1 MKAFRDP
8 VDEWLKD
15 TVGADANPM
24 ITMLGKL
31 TDMQYDFARAY
42 VLCGN
47 AKKAGERVS
56 LPKGTNPNLLI
67 HLPKIS
73 ACVNL
78 LTARREQ
85 ALGQKSSA
93 EIMQRIMNTPMMDED
108 MFATPS
114 ESVVL
119 EREGLIG
126 KPQEV
131 TQALTSLDDNA
142 LSENLLNPSDPANGI
157 MQLPKVKV
165 PNATSFGP
173 AWIIERCVTVA
184 ERCLQI
190 EPVYDKKGR
199 PIGQFTF
206 NAPASLKALEMLGKT
221 MALFRDK
228 VEISGEL
235 STFKTGELDDRINE
249 LLIAHPELAKIVDV
263 EILKKETT
271 H

>member
-8 VDEWLKD
+8 VDEWLKA

-31 TDMQYDFARAY
+31 TDLQYDFARAY

-47 AKKAGERVS
+47 PKKAGERVK
-56 LPKGTNPNLLI
+56 LPRDVNPNLLI
-67 HLPKIS
+67 HLPKIA
-73 ACVNL
+73 ACINL
-78 LTARREQ
+78 LTAKREET
-85 ALGQKSSA
+85 LGKKTSA
-93 EIMQRIMNTPMMDED
+93 EIMERIMSTPMLDED

-114 ESVVL
+114 EGVVL
-119 EREGLIG
+119 EREELIG

-131 TQALTSLDDNA
+131 TQALTNLDDNA
-142 LSENLLNPSDPANGI
+142 LAENLLNASSDNGI

-190 EPVYDKKGR
+190 EPVFDKKGR

-235 STFKTGELDDRINE
+235 SSFKTGELDGRIQE
-249 LLIAHPELAKIVDV
+249 LITAHPELAKVIDG

>member
-8 VDEWLKD
+8 VDEWLKV

-31 TDMQYDFARAY
+31 TDVQYDFARAY

-47 AKKAGERVS
+47 AKKAGERVG
-56 LPKGTNPNLLI
+56 LAKDVNPNLLV
-67 HLPKIS
+67 HLPKIA
-73 ACVNL
+73 ACINL
-78 LTARREQ
+78 LTAKREET
-85 ALGQKSSA
+85 LGQKSSA
-93 EIMQRIMNTPMMDED
+93 EIMERIMNTPMLDED
-108 MFATPS
+108 QFAPTQG
-114 ESVVL
+114 VVQ
-119 EREGLIG
+119 EREAQIG
-126 KPQEV
+126 KPREV

-142 LSENLLNPSDPANGI
+142 LIENLVSPADPGNAI
-157 MQLPKVKV
+157 MQLPKVNV

-190 EPVYDKKGR
+190 EAVYDKKGR
-199 PIGQFTF
+199 PIGQFQF
-206 NAPASLKALEMLGKT
+206 NAPAALKALEMLGKT

-228 VEISGEL
+228 VEITGEL
-235 STFKTGELDDRINE
+235 SAFKTDELDERIGEL
-249 LLIAHPELAKIVDV
+249 LAAHPELAKVVDG